1 MAELPEFVVERVFD
15 APRDLVWKAW
25 TDPKHLAHWYGPG
38 VETVIHGFD
47 LKVGGAWLNE
57 MKFGEKSDLSK
68 MVFTEIEPGA
78 RLVWHHSSTDADWN
92 VVSNP
97 MMPDWPRVM
106 LTTVTFTDDDGGT
119 KLRLTWVPHE
129 ATEAEIACFA
139 GAMDGFGRGWGAG
152 FDLIDGILAEMQA

>member
-1 MAELPEFVVERVFD
+1 
-15 APRDLVWKAW
+15 
-25 TDPKHLAHWYGPG
+25 
-38 VETVIHGFD
+38 
-47 LKVGGAWLNE
+47 
-57 MKFGEKSDLSK
+57 

-97 MMPDWPRVM
+97 MMPDWPRVL